1 MGILDKIEIPRRVCP
16 VIFMLDTSMSMEGEL
31 IGAVN
36 SAMEE
41 LLPELITMNRENT
54 DSEIQIAIMSFG
66 FEVQWVTG
74 NSGLVTP
81 KYVWCDLEADG
92 DTSLGKA
99 FQELNRIL
107 SVEDGF
113 MGNTTGSVAPVLF
126 LFSDGKPT
134 DDYIPALAELKK
146 NEWYKVA
153 AKVAIGYGESNDDI
167 LREFTE
173 NSDTV
178 LHTQNPRELKKMIRF
193 VALTSSKV
201 ASSDMAVSS
210 STHISEN
217 DFDDTTNEVA
227 TALKNDD
234 FEINFDDPYEAW

>member
-16 VIFMLDTSMSMEGEL
+16 IIFMLDTSMSMEGER

-41 LLPELITMNRENT
+41 LLPELITMNRENP
-54 DSEIQIAIMSFG
+54 DAEIQIAIMSFG

-81 KYVWCDLEADG
+81 KYVWRDLDADG

-113 MGNTTGSVAPVLF
+113 MGSTTGSVAPVLF
-126 LFSDGKPT
+126 LFSDGVPT
-134 DDYIPALAELKK
+134 DDYIPALAALKK

-153 AKVAIGYGESNDDI
+153 ARVAIGYGESSDDI

-201 ASSDMAVSS
+201 ASSGMAVSS

-234 FEINFDDPYEAW
+234 FEINFDDPDEAW